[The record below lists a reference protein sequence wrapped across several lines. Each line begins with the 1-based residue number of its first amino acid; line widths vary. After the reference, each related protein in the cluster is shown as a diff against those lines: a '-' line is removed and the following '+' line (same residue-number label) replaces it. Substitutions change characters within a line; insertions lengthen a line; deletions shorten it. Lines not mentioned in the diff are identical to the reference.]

1 VTVPPP
7 GPTRPVDHRHDH
19 LHAPRPAGGRC
30 RLRHG
35 HVQRPALPGR
45 AAGQTLTL
53 PVRDALAQLP
63 VAAEDRTGYVRTT
76 FKHWTDTDGD
86 GCNTRQEVLKEE
98 AIVAPVQGARCAL
111 TGGEWY
117 SPYDDTYVQDASG
130 LDIDHLVPLAEAWD
144 WRRLH
149 LDCGPAR
156 GVRQ

>member
-1 VTVPPP
+1 MITYTLRALRAAGAVCATATFSVLLSPAAVSAAT
-7 GPTRPVDHRHDH
+7 PTG
-19 LHAPRPAGGRC
+19 L
-30 RLRHG
+30 
-35 HVQRPALPGR
+35 GR